1 MHVDIQFSHPIDINT
16 NNRLIPKMSRLLY
29 ISPSAS
35 ITFEAQVEKVAWPV
49 QWRCQLSMDQ
59 LRNAQM
65 SKSGIITDTLKAKSG
80 MTAQMIIN
88 SPPCAIYSSLN
99 RQGWT
104 MYFDRIDQIRWSN
117 GPIERFVYSDRSA
130 SADWIHSVV
139 LVSSTTELQYPLR
152 KCLHLDTHSNHHRS
166 IKFAIQLVFMSNMS
180 CLCLM
185 CGGLH

>member
-1 MHVDIQFSHPIDINT
+1 MG
-16 NNRLIPKMSRLLY
+16 RLLY
-29 ISPSAS
+29 ISPPAS

-59 LRNAQM
+59 LRNVQM

-117 GPIERFVYSDRSA
+117 GPIERFVYSDRFA
-130 SADWIHSVV
+130 SADWVQSVV
-139 LVSSTTELQYPLR
+139 VSSTTELPYSLR
-152 KCLHLDTHSNHHRS
+152 KCLHLDTLSNHHRS
-166 IKFAIQLVFMSNMS
+166 ITFAIQLVFMSNMS
-180 CLCLM
+180 CSCLM
-185 CGGLH
+185 CGGLD

>member
-1 MHVDIQFSHPIDINT
+1 
-16 NNRLIPKMSRLLY
+16 MSRLLY

-59 LRNAQM
+59 LRNVQM

-117 GPIERFVYSDRSA
+117 GPNERFVYSDRLA
-130 SADWIHSVV
+130 SADWVQSVV
-139 LVSSTTELQYPLR
+139 VSSTTELPYPLR
-152 KCLHLDTHSNHHRS
+152 KCLHLDTLSNHHR
-166 IKFAIQLVFMSNMS
+166 FMSNMS
-180 CLCLM
+180 CPCLM
-185 CGGLH
+185 CGGLD

>member
-1 MHVDIQFSHPIDINT
+1 MWTYNLHTLLIKKTDK
-16 NNRLIPKMSRLLY
+16 RLIPKMSRLLY

-59 LRNAQM
+59 LRNVQM

-117 GPIERFVYSDRSA
+117 GPIERFVYSDRLA
-130 SADWIHSVV
+130 SADWVHSVV